1 MWAKINFSCSDL
13 IKTIIY
19 YELIIV
25 LLLVIPSALLFE
37 QNEIDE
43 NALHLSISIRYLT
56 PVFSSRWSDPHPPIQ
71 VYDPLTSVA
80 MEPIAWSFIEDL
92 SSIGIVEVPKP
103 VRQGSTA
110 FLPAGR
116 TLEGVVSLSNAH

>member
-1 MWAKINFSCSDL
+1 MRAKINFSCDL
-13 IKTIIY
+13 IKTINILY

-25 LLLVIPSALLFE
+25 LLLVILSALLFE
-37 QNEIDE
+37 QIDE

-80 MEPIAWSFIEDL
+80 MKPIAWSFIEDL
-92 SSIGIVEVPKP
+92 SSIGIVEIPKP

-110 FLPAGR
+110 FLPAGP
-116 TLEGVVSLSNAH
+116 TLEGVVSLSNAQ